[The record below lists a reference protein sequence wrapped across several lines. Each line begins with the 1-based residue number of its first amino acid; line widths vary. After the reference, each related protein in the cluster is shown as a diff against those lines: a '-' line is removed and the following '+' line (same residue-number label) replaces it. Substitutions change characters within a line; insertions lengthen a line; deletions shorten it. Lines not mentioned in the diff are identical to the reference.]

1 MKHPCSYSARSII
14 AGLLALLPVACAFAE
29 SVEDYFAEAE
39 KAFDQSDIV
48 NAMANYR
55 KAAEAGYV
63 PAQNRL
69 AYLLN
74 ISEQNEEALEWYRKA
89 AAAGDAEAEFNLAGM
104 YAEGDGTAK
113 DTLQAITLFTSSA
126 NQGYAPAIHVMAA
139 AYEEGEMG
147 LRIDYDPMGAAVAD
161 FDGDGWLDLYILYQ
175 HGPNPPDD
183 MPWIDDNQSGVLNQ
197 LWRNTGRGKFEN
209 VTYKTEAGG
218 DFRLAPALTK
228 HSRC

>member
-1 MKHPCSYSARSII
+1 MKHPCSHSARSII
-14 AGLLALLPVACAFAE
+14 AGLLALLPVAFAFAE

-74 ISEQNEEALEWYRKA
+74 ISELNEEALEWYRKA

-147 LRIDYDPMGAAVAD
+147 LRIDYEATREWLNKGVQQNDP
-161 FDGDGWLDLYILYQ
+161 WSI
-175 HGPNPPDD
+175 
-183 MPWIDDNQSGVLNQ
+183 
-197 LWRNTGRGKFEN
+197 K
-209 VTYKTEAGG
+209 
-218 DFRLAPALTK
+218 RLAKAYSKGELGLRIDRNK
-228 HSRC
+228 AAELEQRLANLKQGSE